1 MSSDRVLTRRELNR
15 ALLARQMLLARERIT
30 AAKAIER
37 LVGMQAQVP
46 KDPYVGLWT
55 RIEGFDPAELA
66 RLIERRRAVRIALL
80 RGTIHLFTA
89 RDTVALRPVLQPVAE
104 RWWRNQF
111 GKRLTAAERTRV
123 AAAGRALV
131 EEEPR
136 TFEEL
141 GKLLQPRWP
150 HLDPFALAMTIRA
163 DVALVQVPPRGI
175 WGKSGAARHTSAEH
189 WLGTALGRSAVPDAL
204 ILRYL
209 AAFGPATVMDAQ
221 SWSGFT
227 LLREAFQRLRPKLRT
242 FRDEHGHELFD
253 VRRGPLPDPATPAP
267 PRFLPE
273 YDNVLLG
280 HKDRSR
286 IGAATGYA
294 PVVGDAWL
302 LVDGFITGVW
312 RIERSGTAARLRIRP
327 LRPIARRDRAAVTDE
342 GKRLLAFAAADSTS
356 RSVGFVSPG

>member
-1 MSSDRVLTRRELNR
+1 MVPDRVLTRRELNR
-15 ALLARQMLLARERIT
+15 ALLARQMLLVRERIT
-30 AAKAIER
+30 AARAIER

-111 GKRLTAAERTRV
+111 GTRLTAVERTRV
-123 AAAGRALV
+123 AAVGRALV
-131 EEEPR
+131 EKEPR
-136 TFEEL
+136 TFDEL
-141 GKLLQPRWP
+141 GKLLHVRWP
-150 HLDPFALAMTIRA
+150 HLDPFALSMTIRA
-163 DVALVQVPPRGI
+163 DVALVQVPPRGL
-175 WGKSGAARHTSAEH
+175 WGKGGAARHTSAEK
-189 WLGTALGRSAVPDAL
+189 WLGTSLARGAAPDAL

-209 AAFGPATVMDAQ
+209 AAFGPATIMDAQ
-221 SWSGFT
+221 NWSGLT
-227 LLREAFQRLRPKLRT
+227 RLREAFERLRPKLRT
-242 FRDEHGHELFD
+242 FRDEHGRELFD
-253 VRRGPLPDPATPAP
+253 VRRGPLPDPDTQAP

-273 YDNVLLG
+273 YDNVFLG

-286 IGAATGYA
+286 IGMITDYT

-302 LVDGFITGVW
+302 LVDGFLSGVW
-312 RIERSGTAARLRIRP
+312 RIERAGTAAELRIRQ
-327 LRPIARRDRAAVTDE
+327 LQPIAKRDRAAVTEE
-342 GKRLLAFAAADSTS
+342 GKRVLTFAVPEAETRAVHFT
-356 RSVGFVSPG
+356 

>member
-1 MSSDRVLTRRELNR
+1 MAPDRVLTQRELNR
-15 ALLARQMLLARERIT
+15 ALLARQMLLERERTT
-30 AAKAIER
+30 AATVIER

-55 RIEGFDPAELA
+55 RIDGFDPDELA

-80 RGTIHLFTA
+80 RGTIHLLTA

-111 GKRLTAAERTRV
+111 GKRLTAAERKRV

-131 EEEPR
+131 EDEPR

-141 GKLLQPRWP
+141 GKLLHARWP
-150 HLDPFALAMTIRA
+150 RLDPFALAMTIRA
-163 DVALVQVPPRGI
+163 GVPLVQVPPRGL
-175 WGKSGAARHTSAEH
+175 WGKGGLARHTSAEH
-189 WLGTALGRSAVPDAL
+189 WLGTPLGHSRSPDSL
-204 ILRYL
+204 VLRYL
-209 AAFGPATVMDAQ
+209 GAFGPATVMDAQ
-221 SWSGFT
+221 NWSGLT
-227 LLREAFQRLRPKLRT
+227 LLRAAFERLRPKLRT
-242 FRDEHGHELFD
+242 FRDEHGRELFD
-253 VRRGPLPDPATPAP
+253 VRRGPLPDPKTPAP

-286 IGAATGYA
+286 IGTATDYT

-302 LVDGFITGVW
+302 LVDGFVRGVW
-312 RIERSGTAARLRIRP
+312 RIERSATAVELRIRQ
-327 LRPIARRDRAAVTDE
+327 LQPITKRDRIAVAEE
-342 GKRLLAFAAADSTS
+342 GKRLLAFAGGDAKGRAV
-356 RSVGFVSPG
+356 RFV

>member
-1 MSSDRVLTRRELNR
+1 MAPERVLTQRELNR
-15 ALLARQMLLARERIT
+15 ALLARQMLLQRERIT

-55 RIEGFDPAELA
+55 RIEGFDPVELA
-66 RLIERRRAVRIALL
+66 RLIERRKAVRIALL

-111 GKRLTAAERTRV
+111 GKRLTATERIRV
-123 AAAGRALV
+123 AAAGRVLV
-131 EEEPR
+131 EQEPR
-136 TFEEL
+136 TFDEL
-141 GKLLQPRWP
+141 GKLLHERWP
-150 HLDPFALAMTIRA
+150 ALDPFALAMTIRA
-163 DVALVQVPPRGI
+163 DVPLVQVPPRGI
-175 WGKSGAARHTSAEH
+175 WGTGGLARHTSAEH
-189 WLGTALGRSAVPDAL
+189 WLGTPLGRSAVPDGL

-209 AAFGPATVMDAQ
+209 AAFGPATVIDAQ
-221 SWSGFT
+221 NWSGLT
-227 LLREAFQRLRPKLRT
+227 LLRERFDRLRPKLRT
-242 FRDEHGHELFD
+242 FRDERGRELFD

-273 YDNVLLG
+273 YDNVFLG

-286 IGAATGYA
+286 IGAATGHT
-294 PVVGDAWL
+294 PVVGDAWV

-312 RIERSGTAARLRIRP
+312 RIERSGTAARLRIMP
-327 LRPIARRDRAAVTDE
+327 LRAIAKRDRAVVTEE
-342 GKRLLAFAAADSTS
+342 GERLLAFAAADATS
-356 RSVGFVSPG
+356 RTVGFVSPG

>member
-1 MSSDRVLTRRELNR
+1 MSPDPVLSRLELNR
-15 ALLARQMLLARERIT
+15 ALLARQMLLLRERIT

-66 RLIERRRAVRIALL
+66 RLIERRKAVRIALL
-80 RGTIHLFTA
+80 RGTIHLLTA

-111 GKRLTAAERTRV
+111 GKRLTAEERKRV
-123 AAAGRALV
+123 AAAGRVLV
-131 EEEPR
+131 EQEPR

-141 GKLLQPRWP
+141 GKLLHSRWP
-150 HLDPFALAMTIRA
+150 SLDPFALAMTIRA
-163 DVALVQVPPRGI
+163 DVPLVQTPPRGI
-175 WGKSGAARHTSAEH
+175 WGAGGLARHTSAEH
-189 WLGTALGRSAVPDAL
+189 WLRTPLGRSAAPDAL

-221 SWSGFT
+221 NWSGLT
-227 LLREAFQRLRPKLRT
+227 LLRERFDRLRPKLRT
-242 FRDEHGHELFD
+242 FRDEHGRELFD

-273 YDNVLLG
+273 YDNVFLG

-286 IGAATGYA
+286 IGTATGYT
-294 PVVGDAWL
+294 PIVGDAWL
-302 LVDGFITGVW
+302 LVDGFIRGVW
-312 RIERSGTAARLRIRP
+312 RIERSGGAARLRIKP
-327 LRPIARRDRAAVTDE
+327 LHPIARRDRSAVTEE
-342 GKRLLAFAAADSTS
+342 GKRLLAFAAADATS
-356 RSVGFVSPG
+356 RAVRFV

>member
-1 MSSDRVLTRRELNR
+1 MAPDRVLTRLELNR
-15 ALLARQMLLARERIT
+15 ALLARQMLLSRERIT

-66 RLIERRRAVRIALL
+66 GLVERRRAVRLALL

-89 RDTVALRPVLQPVAE
+89 RDAVALRPVLQPVNE

-111 GKRLTAAERTRV
+111 AKRLTAAERKRV

-136 TFEEL
+136 TFDEL
-141 GKLLQPRWP
+141 GKLLQVRWP
-150 HLDPFALAMTIRA
+150 HLEPFALSMTIRA
-163 DVALVQVPPRGI
+163 DVALVQVPPRGV

-189 WLGTALGRSAVPDAL
+189 WLGTSLARSASPDAL

-209 AAFGPATVMDAQ
+209 AALGPASILDAQ
-221 SWSGFT
+221 NWSGLT
-227 LLREAFQRLRPKLRT
+227 LLRDAFDRLRPKLRT
-242 FRDEHGHELFD
+242 FRDEHGRELFD
-253 VRRGPLPDPATPAP
+253 VRRGPLPDATIKVP

-286 IGAATGYA
+286 ITTATDYT
-294 PVVGDAWL
+294 PVVGDAWV
-302 LVDGFITGVW
+302 LVDGFVRAVW
-312 RIERSGTAARLRIRP
+312 RIERSATAAELRVRQ
-327 LRPIARRDRAAVTDE
+327 LQPITGRDRAAVTTE
-342 GKRLLAFAAADSTS
+342 GKQLLAFAAGDLRS
-356 RSVGFVSPG
+356 RSVRFV

>member
-1 MSSDRVLTRRELNR
+1 MARDRVLTRRELNR

-46 KDPYVGLWT
+46 KDPYVALWT

-80 RGTIHLFTA
+80 RGTIHLSTA

-104 RWWRNQF
+104 RWWRTQF
-111 GKRLTAAERTRV
+111 GTRLTAAERTRV

-150 HLDPFALAMTIRA
+150 HLDPFALSMTIRA
-163 DVALVQVPPRGI
+163 DVALVQVPPRGL
-175 WGKSGAARHTSAEH
+175 WGKGGLARHTSAEH
-189 WLGTALGRSAVPDAL
+189 WLGVPLARSTAPDAL

-221 SWSGFT
+221 DWSGLS
-227 LLREAFQRLRPKLRT
+227 LLREAFERLRPKLRA
-242 FRDEHGHELFD
+242 FRDERGRELFD
-253 VRRGPLPDPATPAP
+253 VRRGPLPDPKTPAP

-273 YDNVLLG
+273 YDNVFLG

-286 IGAATGYA
+286 IGTATEYT

-302 LVDGFITGVW
+302 LVDGFLSAVW
-312 RIERSGTAARLRIRP
+312 RIERSGTAAELRIRQ
-327 LRPIARRDRAAVTDE
+327 LQPIAKRDRAVVTGE
-342 GKRLLAFAAADSTS
+342 GERLLAFAVTEAKT
-356 RSVGFVSPG
+356 RTVRFM